1 MCTVQEEHQGIRKR
15 KEDGEPLNWE
25 DYKKMKFT
33 HNVIINIIF
42 IYSGEFST
50 RKIIKSLHI
59 ELTHANCRLYVKQ

>member
-1 MCTVQEEHQGIRKR
+1 MCTIQEEHQGIRKR
-15 KEDGEPLNWE
+15 KKDGEPLNWE

-50 RKIIKSLHI
+50 RKIIKVFI
-59 ELTHANCRLYVKQ
+59 